1 MSKESLRN
9 KLHEIVDNI
18 EDEQALSI
26 LMEDAVMYQT
36 RQTEEVDADGLT
48 EAQWAK
54 IELAQ
59 KQIKDGN
66 FKTHEEIK
74 AHFAQWLTK

>member
-9 KLHEIVDNI
+9 KLHEIVDSI

-48 EAQWAK
+48 ASQWAK
-54 IELAQ
+54 IEESRQ
-59 KQIKDGN
+59 QIRDGHY
-66 FKTHEEIK
+66 KTYEEVK
-74 AHFAQWLTK
+74 AHFDKWLTK

>member
-9 KLHEIVDNI
+9 KLHEIVDSI
-18 EDEQALSI
+18 EDEQVLNI

-36 RQTEEVDADGLT
+36 QQVEEVDADGLT
-48 EAQWAK
+48 ASQWAK
-54 IELAQ
+54 LEEAEQ
-59 KQIKDGN
+59 EIKNGN
-66 FKTHEEIK
+66 FFTHEEMK